1 MANKKH
7 SIIFLALL
15 LVLLAVTGCSPT
27 QRPVPDQQ
35 QPNNNQTK
43 ENTNPDSPMDMQPNE
58 INQDLDTRADRIVT
72 AIVKLDEVRSATVVI
87 SESTALVGVNITDT
101 TKGEMNTEIK
111 RQIEETVKNTDSQ
124 ITRVSVTAD
133 PDLFKRIENIAR
145 ETSSGRPLSGFGK
158 EIEELVRRITPG
170 M

>member
-1 MANKKH
+1 MTKKK
-7 SIIFLALL
+7 ITIMLFALL
-15 LVLLAVTGCSPT
+15 LVFLTVTGCRPA
-27 QRPVPDQQ
+27 QRPAPEQ
-35 QPNNNQTK
+35 QPNNNPTQDMTDR
-43 ENTNPDSPMDMQPNE
+43 NSPMNMQPNE
-58 INQDLDTRADRIVT
+58 VNQDLQARADRIVN

-87 SESTALVGVNITDT
+87 SETTALVGVNTTDT

-111 RQIEETVKNTDSQ
+111 REIEETVKNTDAQ

-145 ETSSGRPLSGFGK
+145 ETSSGRPLSGFGR

-170 M
+170 L